1 MKFLGLSLGDVSLL
15 LGIIATVLG
24 IIATVLGSIGWMGKK
39 ALNFLKA
46 KLVDPLQDALAKLSD
61 SVDRL
66 EATSQSEHKLLH
78 DAIDEMDKH
87 LDEHDEH
94 FVKHDEQI
102 KTLFDRRNFRK

>member
-1 MKFLGLSLGDVSLL
+1 MKFLGLSLADVSLL

-24 IIATVLGSIGWMGKK
+24 ILGWMGKK
-39 ALNFLKA
+39 ALVFLKR
-46 KLVDPLQDALAKLSD
+46 KLADPLQDALSKLSD

-66 EATSQSEHKLLH
+66 EVTSQSEHKLLH
-78 DAIDEMDKH
+78 EAIDEMDRH

-102 KTLFDRRNFRK
+102 KTLFDRRNNLK